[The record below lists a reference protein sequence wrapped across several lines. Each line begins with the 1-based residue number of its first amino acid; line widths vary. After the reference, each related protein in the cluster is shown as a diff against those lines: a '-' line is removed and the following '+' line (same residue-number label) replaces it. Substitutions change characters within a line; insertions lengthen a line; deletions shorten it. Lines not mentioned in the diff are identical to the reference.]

1 MSKQEIIEKNMT
13 DQTPETLL
21 PYGDGE
27 RKRNQVQNM
36 FDAIAGQYD
45 FLNHFM
51 SFQQDRRWRKK
62 AILSLKADA
71 PKNMLDI
78 ATGTGDFAMEA
89 YRRLKPDHITGAD
102 LSEGMM
108 EVGAQ
113 KVKKAGLDKFI
124 HFEVQ
129 DCTALTF
136 GDNMFDAVTVAFGV
150 RNFENIAKGISE
162 MYRVLK
168 PGGRM
173 VIIELSR
180 PEYFP
185 MKQLF
190 YIYSSIVLPTA
201 GRLFSKDNRAY
212 EYLPASIQVVP
223 QGKKMVGILEEAG
236 FEQSRYTNYTFGV
249 CTMYTGRKP
258 ETGNSADPE

>member
-1 MSKQEIIEKNMT
+1 MINE
-13 DQTPETLL
+13 TPETLL
-21 PYGDGE
+21 PYGEGD
-27 RKRNQVQNM
+27 RKRNQVENM
-36 FDAIAGQYD
+36 FDAIADKYD

-51 SFQQDRRWRKK
+51 SFQQDKSWRKK
-62 AILSLKADA
+62 AILSLKNDA
-71 PKNMLDI
+71 PKSILDI
-78 ATGTGDFAMEA
+78 ATGTGDFALEA
-89 YRRLKPDHITGAD
+89 YKRLKPDHITGAD

-113 KVKKAGLDKFI
+113 KVKKAGLENFI

-136 GDNMFDAVTVAFGV
+136 EENTFDAVTVAFGV

-162 MYRVLK
+162 MFRVLK
-168 PGGRM
+168 PGGKM

-190 YIYSSIVLPTA
+190 NLYSKVVMPAA
-201 GRLFSKDNRAY
+201 GRLFSKDIRAY

-223 QGKKMVGILEEAG
+223 QGKKMVRILEEIG
-236 FEQSRYTNYTFGV
+236 FNESRFTNFTFGV
-249 CTMYTGRKP
+249 CSMYTGRKP
-258 ETGNSADPE
+258 YKKSNR

>member
-1 MSKQEIIEKNMT
+1 MINE
-13 DQTPETLL
+13 TPETLL
-21 PYGDGE
+21 PYGKGE

-51 SFQQDRRWRKK
+51 SFHQDKGWRKK
-62 AILSLKADA
+62 AILSLKDDA

-78 ATGTGDFAMEA
+78 ATGTGDFALEA
-89 YRRLKPDHITGAD
+89 YRWLKPDHITGAD

-108 EVGAQ
+108 EIGSQ
-113 KVKKAGLDKFI
+113 KVKKAGLEDKI

-136 GDNMFDAVTVAFGV
+136 EDNVFDAVTVAFGV

-162 MYRVLK
+162 MFRVLK
-168 PGGRM
+168 PGGKM

-180 PEYFP
+180 PERFP
-185 MKQLF
+185 MKQFFNL
-190 YIYSSIVLPTA
+190 YSSIVLPVA
-201 GRLFSKDNRAY
+201 GHIFSKDSRAY

-223 QGKKMVGILEEAG
+223 QGKNMVKLLEETG
-236 FEQSRYTNYTFGV
+236 FEESRHTLYTFGV
-249 CTMYTGRKP
+249 CTMYSGRKP
-258 ETGNSADPE
+258 RK

>member
-1 MSKQEIIEKNMT
+1 MNK
-13 DQTPETLL
+13 TPETIL
-21 PYGDGE
+21 PYGDGD

-36 FDAIAGQYD
+36 FDAIADKYD

-51 SFQQDRRWRKK
+51 SFQQDKHWRKK

-71 PKNMLDI
+71 PKTILDI
-78 ATGTGDFAMEA
+78 ATGTGDFALEA
-89 YRRLKPDHITGAD
+89 YKRLKPDHIVGAD
-102 LSEGMM
+102 LSEEMM
-108 EVGAQ
+108 
-113 KVKKAGLDKFI
+113 KVAEEKVRKAGLEAFF

-136 GDNMFDAVTVAFGV
+136 KDHTFDAVTVAFGV

-168 PGGRM
+168 PGGRII
-173 VIIELSR
+173 IIELSR
-180 PEYFP
+180 PEKFP

-190 YIYSSIVLPTA
+190 HLYSSVVLPFA
-201 GRLFSKDNRAY
+201 GKLFSKDNRAY

-223 QGKKMVGILEEAG
+223 QNAEMVHIMEEQG
-236 FEQSRYTNYTFGV
+236 FVQATYTPYTFGV
-249 CTMYTGRKP
+249 CTQYSGKKP
-258 ETGNSADPE
+258 

>member
-1 MSKQEIIEKNMT
+1 MVNE
-13 DQTPETLL
+13 TPETLL
-21 PYGDGE
+21 PYGEGD

-36 FDAIAGQYD
+36 FDAIANQYD

-51 SFQQDRRWRKK
+51 SFRQDKGWRKK
-62 AILSLKADA
+62 AILSLMEDA

-78 ATGTGDFAMEA
+78 ATGTGDFALEA
-89 YRRLKPDHITGAD
+89 YKRLKPEHITGAD

-113 KVKKAGLDKFI
+113 KVRKAGLEGKI

-136 GDNMFDAVTVAFGV
+136 EDHLFDAVTVAFGV

-162 MYRVLK
+162 IYRVLK
-168 PGGRM
+168 PGGKV

-180 PEYFP
+180 PEKFP

-190 YIYSSIVLPTA
+190 NIYSSVVLPIA

-223 QGKKMVGILEEAG
+223 QGKNMVKILENTG
-236 FEQSRYTNYTFGV
+236 FKDSGHTLYTFGV
-249 CTMYTGRKP
+249 CTMYSGRKP
-258 ETGNSADPE
+258 VDRE

>member
-1 MSKQEIIEKNMT
+1 MT
-13 DQTPETLL
+13 NETPETLL
-21 PYGDGE
+21 PYGNGE

-36 FDAIAGQYD
+36 FDAIADEYD

-51 SFQQDRRWRKK
+51 SFRQDKRWRKK
-62 AILSLKADA
+62 AIMSLKDNA
-71 PKNMLDI
+71 PVNMLDI
-78 ATGTGDFAMEA
+78 ATGTGDFALEA
-89 YRRLKPDHITGAD
+89 YKRLKPAHIIGAD

-108 EVGAQ
+108 EIGLK
-113 KVKKAGLDKFI
+113 KVKNAGLEKYI

-129 DCTALTF
+129 DCTALTYE
-136 GDNMFDAVTVAFGV
+136 DNTFDAVTVAFGV
-150 RNFENIAKGISE
+150 RNFENIAKGIAE

-190 YIYSSIVLPTA
+190 NIYSSIALPMT
-201 GRLFSKDNRAY
+201 GRIFSKDNRAY
-212 EYLPASIQVVP
+212 KYLPKSIQVVP
-223 QGKKMVGILEEAG
+223 QGKKMVKILEETG
-236 FEQSRYTNYTFGV
+236 FEASAYKNYTFGV
-249 CTMYTGRKP
+249 CSMYTGHKP
-258 ETGNSADPE
+258 QL

>member
-1 MSKQEIIEKNMT
+1 MT

-21 PYGDGE
+21 PYGDGD

-36 FDAIAGQYD
+36 FDAIAHQYD

-51 SFQQDRRWRKK
+51 SFQQDKGWRKK
-62 AILSLKADA
+62 AILSLKDDA
-71 PKNMLDI
+71 PQNMLDI
-78 ATGTGDFAMEA
+78 ATGTGDFALEA
-89 YRRLKPDHITGAD
+89 YKWLKPEHITGAD

-108 EVGAQ
+108 EVGAR
-113 KVKKAGLDKFI
+113 KVKKAGLEKVI
-124 HFEVQ
+124 HFEIQ

-136 GDNMFDAVTVAFGV
+136 EDNTFDAVTVAFGV
-150 RNFENIAKGISE
+150 RNFENISKGISE
-162 MYRVLK
+162 MFRVLK
-168 PGGRM
+168 PGGKM

-180 PEYFP
+180 PENFP
-185 MKQLF
+185 LKQLF
-190 YIYSSIVLPTA
+190 NMYSSIVLPTA

-223 QGKKMVGILEEAG
+223 QGKKMVRIIEETG
-236 FEQSRYTNYTFGV
+236 FEQSSCTNFTFGV

-258 ETGNSADPE
+258 QIL

>member
-1 MSKQEIIEKNMT
+1 MINE
-13 DQTPETLL
+13 TPETLL
-21 PYGDGE
+21 PYGDGD
-27 RKRNQVQNM
+27 RKRNQMQNM
-36 FDAIAGQYD
+36 FDAIANQYD

-51 SFQQDRRWRKK
+51 SLHQDKRWRKK
-62 AILSLKADA
+62 AILSLKEDA
-71 PKNMLDI
+71 PRNMLDI
-78 ATGTGDFAMEA
+78 ATGTGDFALEA
-89 YRRLKPDHITGAD
+89 YKRLKPDHITGAD

-108 EVGAQ
+108 EIGAQ
-113 KVKKAGLDKFI
+113 KVKKAGLENYI

-136 GDNMFDAVTVAFGV
+136 EDNTFDAVTVAFGV

-168 PGGRM
+168 PRGRM

-180 PEYFP
+180 PDNFP

-190 YIYSSIVLPTA
+190 NLYSSIVLPTA

-223 QGKKMVGILEEAG
+223 QGKKMVRILEETG
-236 FEQSRYTNYTFGV
+236 FEQSRYTSYTFGV
-249 CTMYTGRKP
+249 CSMYTGRKP
-258 ETGNSADPE
+258 NK

>member
-1 MSKQEIIEKNMT
+1 MINE
-13 DQTPETLL
+13 TPETLL
-21 PYGDGE
+21 PYGEGE
-27 RKRNQVQNM
+27 RKRNQVENM
-36 FDAIAGQYD
+36 FDAIADKYD

-51 SFQQDRRWRKK
+51 SFQQDKSWRKK
-62 AILSLKADA
+62 AILSLKDDA

-78 ATGTGDFAMEA
+78 ATGTGDFALEA
-89 YRRLKPDHITGAD
+89 YKWLKPNHITGAD

-113 KVKKAGLDKFI
+113 KVKKAGLENSI

-136 GDNMFDAVTVAFGV
+136 EDNTFDAVTVAFGV

-162 MYRVLK
+162 MFRVLR
-168 PGGRM
+168 PGGKM

-190 YIYSSIVLPTA
+190 NIYSSVVMPAA
-201 GRLFSKDNRAY
+201 GLLFSKDNRAY
-212 EYLPASIQVVP
+212 KYLPASIQVVP
-223 QGKKMVGILEEAG
+223 QGKKMVGILEEIG
-236 FEQSRYTNYTFGV
+236 FEESRYTNFTFGV
-249 CTMYTGRKP
+249 CSMYTGRKP
-258 ETGNSADPE
+258 Q

>member
-1 MSKQEIIEKNMT
+1 MINE
-13 DQTPETLL
+13 TPETLL
-21 PYGDGE
+21 PYGEGD
-27 RKRNQVQNM
+27 RKRNQVENM
-36 FDAIAGQYD
+36 FDAIADKYD

-51 SFQQDRRWRKK
+51 SFQQDKSWRKK
-62 AILSLKADA
+62 AILSLKSDA
-71 PKNMLDI
+71 PKIMLDI
-78 ATGTGDFAMEA
+78 ATGTGDFALEA
-89 YRRLKPDHITGAD
+89 YKRLKPDHITGAD

-113 KVKKAGLDKFI
+113 KVRKAGLENCI

-136 GDNMFDAVTVAFGV
+136 EDNTFDAVTVAFGV

-162 MYRVLK
+162 MFRVLR
-168 PGGRM
+168 PGGKM

-190 YIYSSIVLPTA
+190 NLYSKVVMPAA
-201 GRLFSKDNRAY
+201 GRLFSKDIRAY

-223 QGKKMVGILEEAG
+223 QGKNMVKILEETG
-236 FEQSRYTNYTFGV
+236 FEQSRFTNFTFGI
-249 CTMYTGRKP
+249 CSMYTGRKP
-258 ETGNSADPE
+258 RKKANR